1 MKSKPFLLR
10 VYLSDG
16 TIESFALRDAARV
29 QGICQKAEAARLF
42 TQPRLIV
49 AGECFKSVFVTGRL
63 LRVDFIQNDLK
74 CWEFPGGY
82 ADIVE
87 LTEPEFRAYAHLDE
101 PERMA
106 RREECVP
113 VGDLLVSFLE
123 LRMAGGTR
131 IFLMAEFPVKLP
143 AENQSL
149 MRFLLSNGVF
159 HMRLPCGGIG
169 IVNLANLVSYTIY
182 PGVAQVPAD
191 SWLAERSVEPK

>member
-1 MKSKPFLLR
+1 MESEPFLLR
-10 VYLSDG
+10 IYLSDG
-16 TIESFALRDAARV
+16 TVESFALHDSAQAR
-29 QGICQKAEAARLF
+29 GICQKTEAARLF
-42 TQPRLIV
+42 AQSRLVV
-49 AGECFKSVFVTGRL
+49 AGERFKSVFVTGRII
-63 LRVDFIQNDLK
+63 RVDFIQKDLK

-87 LTEPEFRAYAHLDE
+87 LTEDEFRSHAHLDE

-106 RREECVP
+106 RREECTP

-131 IFLMAEFPVKLP
+131 FFLMAEFPVQLP

-159 HMRLPCGGIG
+159 HMRLLCGGIG
-169 IVNLANLVSYTIY
+169 LVNLANLVSYTVY
-182 PGVAQVPAD
+182 PGVAEVPAD
-191 SWLAERSVEPK
+191 TWLAEQAVESK